1 MTPLSRERAD
11 TRATLSVRT
20 PGGFARMAVVGAF
33 ALVLGFFALPS
44 KAQQQ
49 PAEGVPPPPVTNPA
63 SAPQIQ
69 PPPASQASP
78 QQEQQ
83 QQDLPAVG
91 PVTPGQAQAAA
102 QHLEQHLDT
111 QVPDVPVAP
120 GISAQPPLAPSVD
133 STSVQQAAA
142 SKTEPKRDQVTG
154 LHPSFL
160 GFLGP
165 YRRPHVPELFPGTSS
180 RLIPLI
186 RDGKLYLSLH
196 DALALVIENNLE
208 VQVER
213 YNLQLAESDIV
224 RAAGGG
230 GTRGIDYNISESP
243 AGIGGPGSPLLN
255 TSQTSTNPITPAID
269 DLTSLNSTTV
279 TQVNLSQTGTQT
291 YSAGGN
297 LPYFDPALI
306 AEGGYLRRSKIVQLG
321 STGAAGSTAGG
332 ATGSGGTT
340 TGSGPYDYT
349 TANIAYLQGFSTG
362 TQIEATVNNDSQVIF
377 SSQSE
382 HDPFSQPSTS
392 VTVTQPLLRGFGRGV
407 NLRYLRIANL
417 NRGVSHLLFQQQLI
431 DTVYGT
437 SRLYYD
443 LVSLGENLTV
453 KQEALRAAR
462 KLYQDDS
469 DQVEQGTLAPIE
481 LVRAKALVTSSEFDL
496 VQSQGLY
503 RQQEVIL
510 RNEIIRP
517 GATAFRVSFSSII
530 PTDRISVPDTLE
542 PMNVEQLESEGL
554 ANRPDLAQA
563 HLQVKSGQISV
574 QGSRNNAL
582 AQLNV
587 YANVE
592 TRGSSEQS
600 YEPIGAPAAAGSGG
614 VTIPQNLA
622 LGGFRVGNVYQGGV
636 QLTLPLRNRI
646 AQADAARDTIELRQ
660 SAARTE
666 RLEDQIR
673 EEIENA
679 VIALET
685 AESAYNAAV
694 ASQGYQQQL
703 LDAERDKLTMGQ
715 STNLLVIQDQAFLA
729 QARSTE
735 IVARSN
741 WVKAR
746 IALDRALGNLLEKNN
761 IALDDAINGRAN

>member
-1 MTPLSRERAD
+1 MTRLTMTELTMWQMFFRCGLRRSGRGERLARVVQ
-11 TRATLSVRT
+11 RA
-20 PGGFARMAVVGAF
+20 AF
-33 ALVLGFFALPS
+33 ALALS
-44 KAQQQ
+44 WGALDSYAQQ
-49 PAEGVPPPPVTNPA
+49 PAGGVPPPPV
-63 SAPQIQ
+63 SESSSQVQ
-69 PPPASQASP
+69 PPPASPVSAQQ

-83 QQDLPAVG
+83 DLPTVG
-91 PVTPGQAQAAA
+91 PVTAGQAQAAA
-102 QHLEQHLDT
+102 QKLDAA
-111 QVPDVPVAP
+111 AP
-120 GISAQPPLAPSVD
+120 GLPAAPEISAQPATP
-133 STSVQQAAA
+133 AAA
-142 SKTEPKRDQVTG
+142 SASVRQAEASKAEPKRDQITG
-154 LHPSFL
+154 LKPNFL

-165 YRRPHVPELFPGTSS
+165 YRRPRVPELFPGNGD
-180 RLIPLI
+180 RLMPLI
-186 RDGKLYLSLH
+186 RDGRLYLSLH

-208 VQVER
+208 VEVER

-224 RAAGGG
+224 RASGGG
-230 GTRGIDYNISESP
+230 ATRGIDYNIAESP

-269 DLTSLNSTTV
+269 DLTSLNSTNVVQT
-279 TQVNLSQTGTQT
+279 NFSQNGTQT

-297 LPYFDPALI
+297 LPYFDPSLI
-306 AEGGYLRRSKIVQLG
+306 GQAGYLRRSKIVQLG
-321 STGAAGSTAGG
+321 STGTAGG
-332 ATGSGGTT
+332 TGGTT
-340 TGSGPYDYT
+340 TGAGPYDYVA
-349 TANIAYLQGFSTG
+349 ANIAYVQGFSTG
-362 TQIEATVNNDSQVIF
+362 TQIEGTVNNDSQVVF
-377 SSQSE
+377 SSKSE
-382 HDPFSQPSTS
+382 YDPFSQPSTS

-417 NRGVSHLLFQQQLI
+417 NRGISHLLFQQQLI
-431 DTVYGT
+431 ETVYGT

-443 LVSLGENLTV
+443 LVSLGENISV

-462 KLYQDDS
+462 KLYQDDG

-496 VQSQGLY
+496 VQAQALY

-517 GATAFRVSFSSII
+517 GAPAFQAAFSSIL
-530 PTDRISVPDTLE
+530 PTDRITVPDALE
-542 PMNVEQLESEGL
+542 PLNVEQLETEGL

-563 HLQVKSGQISV
+563 HLQVKAGQISV

-582 AQLNV
+582 AQLNL

-600 YEPIGAPAAAGSGG
+600 YDAIGSPAAAANGA
-614 VTIPQNLA
+614 VTIPQNFA

-660 SAARTE
+660 TAGRTQ

-679 VIALET
+679 VIALQT
-685 AESAYNAAV
+685 AEAAYNAAV
-694 ASQGYQQQL
+694 ASEGYQQQL

-729 QARSTE
+729 QAKSTE

-741 WVKAR
+741 WMKAR
-746 IALDRALGNLLEKNN
+746 IALDRALGNLLEKNH
-761 IALDDAINGRAN
+761 IALDDAIEGRAN